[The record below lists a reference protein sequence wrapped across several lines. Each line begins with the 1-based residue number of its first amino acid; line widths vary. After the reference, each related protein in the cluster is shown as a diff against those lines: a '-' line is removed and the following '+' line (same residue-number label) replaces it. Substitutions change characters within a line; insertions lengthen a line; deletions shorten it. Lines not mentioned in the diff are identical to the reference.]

1 MVHVQTQLSQESPN
15 HLSEPEYHKSPPR
28 NLIDKMGVSQNHH
41 EQTVNV
47 RTGTTGLWNLGRK
60 TVKMALSWK
69 LLTDLAQEGIG
80 VNEVEAQAW
89 TRTWNRETKKG
100 KRLSNIKKG
109 IYCGQLKRDKA
120 YICKMMEI
128 RSSQAREDWVSVRK
142 E

>member
-1 MVHVQTQLSQESPN
+1 M
-15 HLSEPEYHKSPPR
+15 
-28 NLIDKMGVSQNHH
+28 
-41 EQTVNV
+41 

-142 E
+142 EWFALKENLICIASKAKEKNRIRREWDKIQKENKSTYI